1 MEKLPANSPPRI
13 RSYLAVFGLLAL
25 MTAVEVGI
33 TYLPIPRAPVLV
45 PLAFFKAGLVV
56 LFYMHVKYDRKIFG
70 LIFAMGLLMGLG
82 LILALLAIYSTPL
95 LQSVK

>member
-1 MEKLPANSPPRI
+1 MEKLSANPPSRL
-13 RSYLAVFGLLAL
+13 RSYVAVFGLLAL
-25 MTAVEVGI
+25 ITAVEVGI

-45 PLAFFKAGLVV
+45 PLALFKAGLVV

-70 LIFAMGLLMGLG
+70 LIFAMGLLMGIG
-82 LILALLAIYSTPL
+82 LILAMLAIYSTPL